1 MMRLSASTVAIC
13 SAVRGVRNQAYGF
26 AAATDEKRAYSS
38 PRNRRCSPGVRLAR
52 ARFAFSNSG

>member
-26 AAATDEKRAYSS
+26 AAATD
-38 PRNRRCSPGVRLAR
+38 
-52 ARFAFSNSG
+52 